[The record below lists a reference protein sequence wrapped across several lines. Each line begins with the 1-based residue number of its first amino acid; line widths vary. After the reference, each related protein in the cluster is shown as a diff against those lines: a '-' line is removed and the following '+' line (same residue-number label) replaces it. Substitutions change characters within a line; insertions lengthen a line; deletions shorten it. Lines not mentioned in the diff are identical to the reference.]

1 MVIVGKTELF
11 CVLLLCFPSNA
22 GDAENG
28 FVTNTRADFGRLWIV
43 VALKNG

>member
-1 MVIVGKTELF
+1 MVIVGKTEPF
-11 CVLLLCFPSNA
+11 CVLLCFPSNA

-28 FVTNTRADFGRLWIV
+28 LVTNTIADFGRLWIV